1 MLQKKKLIVLIVGAL
16 IISVAVV
23 LAFRSKNNEELKK
36 LKEHTVVMDD
46 ITVGIEGGGEAKLE
60 GKNQN
65 FLINGTVE
73 EIYVKKGQK
82 IKKGDKI
89 AKLSETQMNTEL
101 SDLKIDKKS
110 KVDTLNNLKEQNKN
124 MPDNSSSEY
133 KTLQSEIKTAEGEL
147 EKVNNKINKL
157 NSDLDKLYVYSKNEG
172 VVIDIGYEV
181 GSEATISKPVAIIG
195 DEKNIYIDVLL
206 SQTEIINIKE
216 EQEIQVTLETYP
228 DIEIKGQV
236 EEISYVNSSQVDEVD
251 YLVRSKM
258 DVNDLQV
265 YHGMTGEVT
274 FIIKNKENVL
284 QIPNRAIVMKDNKQ
298 IVKVKEKDKIIEV
311 EVKTGFSDGKV
322 TEIIEGL
329 KNGQIVVEER

>member
-16 IISVAVV
+16 IISVAIV
-23 LAFRSKNNEELKK
+23 LAFRPKNNEELKK

-82 IKKGDKI
+82 INKGDKI

-110 KVDTLNNLKEQNKN
+110 KVDILNNLKEQNKN

-133 KTLQSEIKTAEGEL
+133 KTLQSEIKAAEGEL

-157 NSDLDKLYVYSKNEG
+157 NSDLDKLYVYSKNKG

-181 GSEATISKPVAIIG
+181 GSEATISKPLAIIG

-206 SQTEIINIKE
+206 SQSEIINVKE

-236 EEISYVNSSQVDEVD
+236 EEISYVNSSQGDEVD

>member
-16 IISVAVV
+16 IISVAIV
-23 LAFRSKNNEELKK
+23 LAFRPKNNEELKK

-82 IKKGDKI
+82 INKGDKI

-110 KVDTLNNLKEQNKN
+110 KVDILNNLKEQNKN

-133 KTLQSEIKTAEGEL
+133 KTLQSEIKAAEGEL

-157 NSDLDKLYVYSKNEG
+157 NSDLDKLYVYSKNKG

-206 SQTEIINIKE
+206 SQSEIINVKE

-236 EEISYVNSSQVDEVD
+236 EEISYVNSSQGDEVD